1 MCQFLFM
8 PNVLVV
14 TRTREVKEVYRGG
27 NHHISILNTKQNYLS
42 AKPCSVVRF
51 ITCLLPTHNKGINF
65 VMPPMYTS
73 LSEALSMCP
82 YIHGVSFEGPKF
94 LCVYVEMLS

>member
-1 MCQFLFM
+1 MFWLLLGLD
-8 PNVLVV
+8 NSRRYREEA
-14 TRTREVKEVYRGG
+14 TITEHRT
-27 NHHISILNTKQNYLS
+27 ILNTKQNYLS

-65 VMPPMYTS
+65 VMPPMNTS

-82 YIHGVSFEGPKF
+82 YIHGLSFEEPKF